1 MSKFTWVVIIES
13 YGLGCN
19 IMQDESSKR
28 TKFAE
33 NLGNLRRERGSSQR
47 QVAGELGI
55 SQALLS
61 HYETDAREP
70 RLEFVVRVSD
80 YYSVTT
86 DYILGRT
93 MERGDGTSILSAKIN
108 TVVDSIEELRAT
120 EAGLFDTLK
129 GLLSNK

>member
-1 MSKFTWVVIIES
+1 
-13 YGLGCN
+13 
-19 IMQDESSKR
+19 MQDEASKR

-33 NLGNLRRERGSSQR
+33 NLGNLRRERGLSQR

-70 RLEFVVRVSD
+70 RLEFVVRVSE

-93 MERGDGTSILSAKIN
+93 KERDDGTSILSAQIIN
-108 TVVDSIEELRAT
+108 VVSSIEEIRASESKMLDKLR
-120 EAGLFDTLK
+120 
-129 GLLSNK
+129 GLLNAEQSR

>member
-1 MSKFTWVVIIES
+1 
-13 YGLGCN
+13 
-19 IMQDESSKR
+19 MQDESSKR

-33 NLGNLRRERGSSQR
+33 NLGNLRREKGLSQS

-70 RLEFVVRVSD
+70 RLEFVVRVSE

-93 MERGDGTSILSAKIN
+93 MERDDGTKLLSTKIN
-108 TVVDSIEELRAT
+108 TVVDSLEEIRAT
-120 EAGLFDTLK
+120 EAKMLDKLR
-129 GLLSNK
+129 GLLNIK

>member
-1 MSKFTWVVIIES
+1 MTE
-13 YGLGCN
+13 
-19 IMQDESSKR
+19 EASKR

-33 NLGNLRRERGSSQR
+33 NLGNLRRERKLSQR

-70 RLEFVVRVSD
+70 RLEFVVKVSD

-93 MERGDGTSILSAKIN
+93 KERDDGTAILAAKIN
-108 TVVDSIEELRAT
+108 TVVDSIEEIRAT
-120 EAGLFDTLK
+120 EEKMLDKLR
-129 GLLSNK
+129 GLLDK

>member
-1 MSKFTWVVIIES
+1 MK
-13 YGLGCN
+13 
-19 IMQDESSKR
+19 MQDESLKR

-33 NLGNLRRERGSSQR
+33 NLGNLRRERGLSQR

-70 RLEFVVRVSD
+70 RLEFVVRVSE

-86 DYILGRT
+86 DYLLGRT
-93 MERGDGTSILSAKIN
+93 MERDDGSSILSAKIN
-108 TVVDSIEELRAT
+108 SVVDSIEEIKAT
-120 EAGLFDTLK
+120 EAKMLDTLR
-129 GLLSNK
+129 GLLNN